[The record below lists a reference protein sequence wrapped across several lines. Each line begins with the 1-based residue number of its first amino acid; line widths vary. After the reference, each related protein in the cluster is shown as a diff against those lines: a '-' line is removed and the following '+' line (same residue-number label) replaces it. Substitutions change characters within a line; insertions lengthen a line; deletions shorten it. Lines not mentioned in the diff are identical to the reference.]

1 MVSRLPGRARK
12 ARLWPATGRESRG
25 DLGREMGAL
34 RKKREEICSGV
45 SHAYHFLTMKML
57 RTALFSVFL
66 IAVAALARAEAVAP
80 QPAPV
85 WKLKDVE
92 GKVISSETFKGKV
105 VVVDFWATWCP
116 PCRAEIPGY
125 IELQKKYGK
134 DGLVIIGV
142 SLDQKGP
149 AVVKPFIEKFGINYQ
164 IVMGDDDITAAFG
177 GMDAIP
183 TTFIIDRAGIIRDR
197 KVGAEPTEDYE
208 KRIVAVLKKG

>member
-1 MVSRLPGRARK
+1 MNSFRSFL
-12 ARLWPATGRESRG
+12 
-25 DLGREMGAL
+25 AL
-34 RKKREEICSGV
+34 
-45 SHAYHFLTMKML
+45 
-57 RTALFSVFL
+57 ALFSV
-66 IAVAALARAEAVAP
+66 VAAVGRAEAVP
-80 QPAPV
+80 PTPAPV

-92 GKVISSETFKGKV
+92 GKVVTSESFKGKV

-134 DGLVIIGV
+134 DGLVIIGI

-149 AVVKPFIEKFGINYQ
+149 SVVKPFMEKFGINYP
-164 IVMGDDDITAAFG
+164 IVMGDDEISAAFG

-197 KVGAEPTEDYE
+197 KVGSEPTEDYE
-208 KRIVAVLKKG
+208 KRLLAILQKK

>member
-1 MVSRLPGRARK
+1 MKFFRA
-12 ARLWPATGRESRG
+12 L
-25 DLGREMGAL
+25 LGLVLLNMAAGMG
-34 RKKREEICSGV
+34 
-45 SHAYHFLTMKML
+45 
-57 RTALFSVFL
+57 
-66 IAVAALARAEAVAP
+66 RAEAVKP
-80 QPAPV
+80 TPAPA
-85 WKLKDVE
+85 WKMKDVD
-92 GKVISSETFKGKV
+92 GKWVTSETFKGKV

-149 AVVKPFIEKFGINYQ
+149 AVVKPFMEKYGINYP

-183 TTFIIDRAGIIRDR
+183 TTFIIDRAGQIRDR
-197 KVGAEPTEDYE
+197 KVGSEPTEDYE
-208 KRIVAVLKKG
+208 KRIVAVLKK

>member
-1 MVSRLPGRARK
+1 M
-12 ARLWPATGRESRG
+12 AT
-25 DLGREMGAL
+25 LML
-34 RKKREEICSGV
+34 TT
-45 SHAYHFLTMKML
+45 LTTMKML
-57 RTALFSVFL
+57 RFVLFSVFF
-66 IAVAALARAEAVAP
+66 IAAATLVRAEAVAP
-80 QPAPV
+80 VPAPV

-92 GKVISSETFKGKV
+92 GKLISSETFKGKV

-149 AVVKPFIEKFGINYQ
+149 SVVKPFMEKFGINYQ
-164 IVMGDDDITAAFG
+164 IVMGDDDIAAAFG

-197 KVGAEPTEDYE
+197 KVGAEPTAQYE
-208 KRIVAVLKKG
+208 QRILALLKKS

>member
-1 MVSRLPGRARK
+1 MPTAF
-12 ARLWPATGRESRG
+12 
-25 DLGREMGAL
+25 
-34 RKKREEICSGV
+34 
-45 SHAYHFLTMKML
+45 HTMKML
-57 RTALFSVFL
+57 RTALFSAFFVA
-66 IAVAALARAEAVAP
+66 AVAFARAEAVAP
-80 QPAPV
+80 VPAPV

-149 AVVKPFIEKFGINYQ
+149 AVVKPFMEKFGINYQ
-164 IVMGDDDITAAFG
+164 VVMGDDDISAAFG

-183 TTFIIDRAGIIRDR
+183 TTFIIDRTGIVRDR
-197 KVGAEPTEDYE
+197 KVGAEPTEHYE
-208 KRIVAVLKKG
+208 KRIVALLKKA

>member
-1 MVSRLPGRARK
+1 M
-12 ARLWPATGRESRG
+12 
-25 DLGREMGAL
+25 
-34 RKKREEICSGV
+34 
-45 SHAYHFLTMKML
+45 LTAFPTMRIL
-57 RTALFSVFL
+57 RTALLSASFVV
-66 IAVAALARAEAVAP
+66 AAALARAEAVAP
-80 QPAPV
+80 TPAPV

-92 GKVISSETFKGKV
+92 GRVISSETFKGKV

-125 IELQKKYGK
+125 VELQKKYGK

-149 AVVKPFIEKFGINYQ
+149 AVVKPFMEKFGINYP
-164 IVMGDDDITAAFG
+164 IVMGDDDISAAFG

-197 KVGAEPTEDYE
+197 KVGAEPTEQYE
-208 KRIVAVLKKG
+208 KRILALLKKA